1 MKTFGVNAD
10 RIDRTRTRWFYPP
23 HLVVARTLVA
33 DVKGIEPVMDDRW
46 ITAGSRPTQRPTRAA
61 RMCSFRSRRTT

>member
-23 HLVVARTLVA
+23 HLAVAQTLFA
-33 DVKGIEPVMDDRW
+33 DVKGIEPTMDYR
-46 ITAGSRPTQRPTRAA
+46 
-61 RMCSFRSRRTT
+61 